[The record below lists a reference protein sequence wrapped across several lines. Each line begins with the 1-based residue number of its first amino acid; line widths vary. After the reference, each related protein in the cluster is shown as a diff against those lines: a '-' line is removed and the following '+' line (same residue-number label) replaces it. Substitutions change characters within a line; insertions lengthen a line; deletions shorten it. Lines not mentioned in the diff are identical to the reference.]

1 MGKLGVQSFF
11 QLLNW
16 KNLTI
21 KKCPSYIQWC
31 IQSLF
36 GQIDTYI
43 KSTKAPLW
51 LTMVSKIA
59 HSNALKMLLLSHCF
73 SLLSA
78 FLSSKSFRNNKMH
91 YEIIGHYFHVFFIEI
106 QLKKQNLKIIIWAP
120 EFRRSNQ
127 YTSLP
132 NDLDTSLALPQYYK
146 RYIITIIL
154 IEKVNL
160 NFFTLLMSSQ
170 ISRES

>member
-1 MGKLGVQSFF
+1 MSELHSVMYPESFWADRYIYQIHKGTTMVDDGF
-11 QLLNW
+11 QNCAFKCS
-16 KNLTI
+16 KNA
-21 KKCPSYIQWC
+21 PFV
-31 IQSLF
+31 SLF
-36 GQIDTYI
+36 FASVCIF
-43 KSTKAPLW
+43 
-51 LTMVSKIA
+51 VV
-59 HSNALKMLLLSHCF
+59 
-73 SLLSA
+73 
-78 FLSSKSFRNNKMH
+78 KSFRNNKMH

-132 NDLDTSLALPQYYK
+132 NDLDTSLALRQYYK